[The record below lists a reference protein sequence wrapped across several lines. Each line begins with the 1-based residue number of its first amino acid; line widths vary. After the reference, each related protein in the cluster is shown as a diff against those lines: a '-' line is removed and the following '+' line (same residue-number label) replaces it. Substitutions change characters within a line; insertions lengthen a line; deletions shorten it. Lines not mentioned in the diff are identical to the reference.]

1 MGANQSRIHQRNVAS
16 DKDRRTMTHFGRG
29 YTDGKAGVPFSR
41 SPAGWTVDMVRE
53 WQQGWRMA
61 MKERTQEYK
70 ERFQNG

>member
-1 MGANQSRIHQRNVAS
+1 
-16 DKDRRTMTHFGRG
+16 MTHFGRG